1 VLIGPTEGRQA
12 ALESAESRQIA
23 GAWIDDLAAAI
34 ESGDVDA
41 TVGLF
46 HPEGWLRDK
55 LALTWDLR
63 TFHGHEAIRRVVE
76 DRLALTGF
84 SRVALDERIE
94 PTMVGTADTP
104 QWVQA
109 SFTFE
114 TAVGSGRGFVR
125 LVDDPGSETRDVTAW
140 TVMLKLQE
148 LRGYEETT
156 GHRRPYGVE
165 HGATRASENWLDR
178 RLRKEEF
185 LDSDPNV
192 LVIGAGQSGLSIAAR
207 LTQLGVDTLVLE
219 RLPRVGDGWR
229 NRYHSLVLHDPVFSD
244 HLPYLKFPETFP
256 RFIPKDKLAD
266 WFEAYVSVLE
276 LNVWASAGVE
286 FCSYDA
292 EAGHWLVAVRRGDGT
307 VRELRPRHLIF
318 ATGHSG
324 LPYVPT
330 IPGAEDFVGELVHSS
345 QYRGTADAE
354 GKKVLVVGAGNSS
367 HDICHDLAE
376 AGADVT
382 MLQRSKTYVLGS
394 ENAYSI
400 LFRGSYEQGGPET
413 EDADHVAHSLP
424 MQVAV
429 EMNERFATPAIAA
442 LDAEIL
448 EGLRKAGYNL
458 NEDQGL
464 VDLYFTKGGGYY
476 IDVGAAAA
484 IAEGKIKVRSGVEID
499 HFTERGAVFSDGVE
513 EDYDLVVLATGY
525 GNMRE
530 VARLVVGDAIADQL
544 TPVWGFDR
552 EGEINAVWRR
562 PGHDG
567 IWFMAG
573 NLGTVRHISLSVA
586 LQIKAIEEGLI
597 DRYDESAVLE
607 AESA

>member
-1 VLIGPTEGRQA
+1 MTVRPTEGRQEA
-12 ALESAESRQIA
+12 LERSDPRQLASEWIRDLGSALES
-23 GAWIDDLAAAI
+23 GDL
-34 ESGDVDA
+34 EA
-41 TVGLF
+41 TVDLF
-46 HPEGWLRDK
+46 HSEGWLRDK

-63 TFHGHEAIRRVVE
+63 TFHGQDAIRRVIE
-76 DRLALTGF
+76 DRAALTGF
-84 SRVALDERIE
+84 SNFALDERIE
-94 PTMVGTADTP
+94 PTMVGSAETP

-114 TAVGSGRGFVR
+114 TAVGRGRGFVR
-125 LVDDPGSETRDVTAW
+125 LVDDPGSGSRDVTAW
-140 TVMLKLQE
+140 AVMLKLEE
-148 LRGYEETT
+148 LRGHEEAS
-156 GHRRPYGVE
+156 GHRRPHGVE
-165 HGATRASENWLDR
+165 HGATRDSENWLDR
-178 RLRKEEF
+178 RRRKEEF

-219 RLPRVGDGWR
+219 RLERVGDSWR

-244 HLPYLKFPETFP
+244 HLPYLKFPATFP

-266 WFEAYVSVLE
+266 WFEAYVSILE
-276 LNVWASAGVE
+276 LNVWTSSSVE
-286 FCSYDA
+286 ACSYDA
-292 EAGHWLVAVRRGDGT
+292 EEGSWQVLVTRGDGT
-307 VRELRPRHLIF
+307 VREIRPRHLIF

-324 LPYVPT
+324 LPYVPA
-330 IPGAEDFVGELVHSS
+330 IPGAEDFGGEMVHSS
-345 QYRGTADAE
+345 QYRGAADIE

-400 LFRGSYEQGGPET
+400 LFRGSYEEDGPET

-424 MQVAV
+424 MPVAA
-429 EMNERFATPAIAA
+429 EMNERFATPAIAK
-442 LDAEIL
+442 LDAPIL
-448 EGLRKAGYNL
+448 EGLREAGYNL
-458 NEDQGL
+458 NEEQGL
-464 VDLYFTKGGGYY
+464 VELYFTKGGSYY
-476 IDVGAAAA
+476 IDVGAATA
-484 IAEGKIKVRSGVEID
+484 IIEGKIKVRSGVEID
-499 HFTERGAVFSDGVE
+499 HFTKRGAAFSDGVE
-513 EDYDLVVLATGY
+513 ENYDLVVLATGY

-530 VARLVVGDAIADQL
+530 VARLVVGDEIADQI

-552 EGEINAVWRR
+552 EGEINAVWR
-562 PGHDG
+562 PSGHDG

-573 NLGTVRHISLSVA
+573 NLGTVRHISLA
-586 LQIKAIEEGLI
+586 LGLQIKAIEEGLM
-597 DRYDESAVLE
+597 DRYRESNVLE